1 MKGLLFACGLLATM
15 ASAHIQ
21 MIDPIPIR
29 SPESKDKSGK
39 IDYSYTNPLSDSGSD
54 YPCKGYA
61 DDPFKSVA
69 DYSPG
74 QQYSLKL
81 KGSATHEGGS
91 CQISLSYDKGKSFK
105 VIHSMLG
112 GCPITQEYQFQIP
125 QGAPSGEALLAW
137 TWFNK
142 VGNREMYMNCAQ
154 VTIGGGGAGNGGQ
167 RKGGEEKAIARR
179 DGLEGLPPMF
189 IANVNGPGK
198 CKTIEGEDVNFPMP
212 GESVEGQASGKG
224 YKCEGS
230 APFLGDGGSSKAP
243 NTNKNNGGDGN
254 GGNKNNDNKGK
265 NDNKS
270 NKGNNGNND
279 NKNDTGNKNNN
290 DKKNNDNKNNG
301 NKNNNADANGSNQKD
316 KSSSNATARKELVHK
331 VPMPFGDNVKNGDMR
346 TASAGTQN
354 SPSWLAAAEGC
365 NGNGVICA
373 PDGQTWALCN
383 DGKPVHMGNVAA
395 GTTCSHGAMQH
406 AAMEPAA

>member
-21 MIDPIPIR
+21 MVDPIPIR
-29 SPESKDKSGK
+29 SPESKDKSGQ

-61 DDPFKSVA
+61 NDPFKSVA
-69 DYSPG
+69 NYSPG

-81 KGSATHEGGS
+81 KGSATHDGGS

-112 GCPITQEYQFQIP
+112 GCPLTKEYQFQIP

-154 VTIGGGGAGNGGQ
+154 VTIGGGNGGQ
-167 RKGGEEKAIARR
+167 RSAKEEKAITRR
-179 DGLEGLPPMF
+179 DGLDSLPPMF

-212 GESVEGQASGKG
+212 GQSVEGKASGKG

-230 APFLGDGGSSKAP
+230 APFLGDGGSSQAP
-243 NTNKNNGGDGN
+243 NDNKNSGQD
-254 GGNKNNDNKGK
+254 GNKNNN
-265 NDNKS
+265 NNKS
-270 NKGNNGNND
+270 NNTNGNNGNNNGN
-279 NKNDTGNKNNN
+279 NKNQ
-290 DKKNNDNKNNG
+290 DNANNG
-301 NKNNNADANGSNQKD
+301 NKNNNNANANGPQQND
-316 KSSSNATARKELVHK
+316 KPSTHSTARKELVHK
-331 VPMPFGDNVKNGDMR
+331 VPMPFGDNVKNGDVR
-346 TASAGTQN
+346 TASIGTQD

-365 NGNGVICA
+365 NGNGLICA

-395 GTTCSHGAMQH
+395 GTTCTHGAIQH